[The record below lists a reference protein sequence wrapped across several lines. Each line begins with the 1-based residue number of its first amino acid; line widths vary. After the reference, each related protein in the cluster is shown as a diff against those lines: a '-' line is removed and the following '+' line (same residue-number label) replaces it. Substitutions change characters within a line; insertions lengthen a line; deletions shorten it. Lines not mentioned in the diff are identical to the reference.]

1 MRDLFDDFMEELR
14 RREAIARG
22 EDPGPPR
29 QRGDRG
35 DDDDQDGREGDDPS
49 NDGGPGD
56 DGERD
61 DAHEAADNPAD
72 DDSDRVLEEPRR
84 IDQRRRRGRRRG
96 RPPGGPN
103 DGAGGRAAR
112 FGRRMAIAL
121 IALIVLG
128 VVLLFSVGLDLWTD
142 ALWFTSVGFDSV
154 FWTRLIA
161 TVGLGVI
168 AFVVAL
174 IVLLGNLWV
183 AGRLSPPPTGEPGT
197 FRSWVDRFN
206 EAAAAADSRRDRS
219 SAFGGWRDRYDPGGG
234 GRTVVIEA
242 PDFPDIT
249 PIAGWIIGAVAV
261 LIALVIGASMSG
273 AWETVLLW
281 IHRVP
286 FSPTASVT
294 DPIFGRDIGFFLFEL
309 PFLRLIQG
317 LFNGIVIAALLVALA
332 RYLVAAANGGLV
344 FTTPV
349 RVHLAVLGGLFLLS
363 VAFGY
368 QLDKLELS
376 YSTRGVAAGVS
387 YTDQNAQFLALD
399 LLTAISGI
407 AAALLVG
414 GAFTRMLWPLGLTI
428 GFWFFASLV
437 IGRLYPEAV
446 QRFTVAPNQYAQESR
461 YIGNNINMTRLA
473 FDLGGWQDQAFNGT
487 AVLTPDQVAKEAPT
501 FASAR
506 LWDPRPLQT
515 SLDQLQTVRRYYDF
529 TDVDTDRYQ
538 INDTQRQIMLS
549 GRELALDQN
558 PSATGWVN
566 QKIVY
571 THGIGVAMVPVNE
584 AGSQGQPNLL
594 IGNLPPVSTGGAPT
608 ITQPRIYF
616 GERPSSYVVTGAQED
631 EFDYPT
637 GETDTGG
644 SVGAQYRW
652 TGTTGIKLDTT
663 LMRLLFA
670 ARFRDL
676 DLLISDQ
683 VTANSQLLFHR
694 SLSDRLSM
702 IAPFLRYD
710 GDPYLVIDG
719 SGNLVYVQ
727 DAFTTSDR
735 FPDSQPYDPG
745 SALGGDEFNYI
756 RNSVKITVNAYDG
769 TMHFYVAAPDDP
781 IIRAYEGVFP
791 KLFEPLSS
799 MPSDIRAHI
808 RVPEDLFN
816 VQTQVFGRY
825 HVTDTLQFF
834 RKDDLWTVP
843 TGASSDQRLPS
854 QAYYVEMHLPG
865 QSGVEFLLLQ
875 PMVPVSRPNMIA
887 WVAAR
892 NDGDAYGSTLVYRF
906 PADTTIFGPTQI
918 EARIDQDPVIS
929 AQVSLWNQSGSKV
942 IYGNLIVLPLDNALI
957 YLQPVYL
964 QSTGSAFPAFTRIV
978 IASPRQV
985 VWAST
990 LSDALQQLL
999 AAEAGNPQPPPN
1011 PSPGPGPSPG
1021 PSPGASASPGPG
1033 PTPGATPSAGLPND
1047 VAGLIAY
1054 ANQHFELAQTAL
1066 REGDFARYGAEIAL
1080 VQAALQKLQQL
1091 EPGIASPLPVPAA
1104 SQPAPSTAP

>member
-29 QRGDRG
+29 NRRDEPDGPDDPDDGDHEP
-35 DDDDQDGREGDDPS
+35 DDGRDGRSGEGDDA
-49 NDGGPGD
+49 DRTAGD
-56 DGERD
+56 DVTTDRETDG
-61 DAHEAADNPAD
+61 AAAPRSIN
-72 DDSDRVLEEPRR
+72 DRP
-84 IDQRRRRGRRRG
+84 RRRRGRRSG

-103 DGAGGRAAR
+103 DGGGRAGRYGRR
-112 FGRRMAIAL
+112 FGIAAFL
-121 IALIVLG
+121 LVALFVIF
-128 VVLLFSVGLDLWTD
+128 LFSVGLDLWTD
-142 ALWFTSVGFDSV
+142 ALWFGSVGFDGV
-154 FWTRLIA
+154 FWTRVLSQL
-161 TVGLGVI
+161 GLGAVT
-168 AFVVAL
+168 FLVAA
-174 IVLLGNLWV
+174 IVLIGNLWL
-183 AGRLSPPPTGEPGT
+183 AGRWSPPPTGEPGT
-197 FRSWVDRFN
+197 FRSIVDRFN
-206 EAAAAADSRRDRS
+206 EAAAAADARRDRTS
-219 SAFGGWRDRYDPGGG
+219 PFGDWRG
-234 GRTVVIEA
+234 GRYESGSSGGRPVAIEA

-249 PIAGWIIGAVAV
+249 PLIGWILGG
-261 LIALVIGASMSG
+261 IALFIAILIGGSMSG

-294 DPIFGRDIGFFLFEL
+294 DPIFNRDISFFLFDL

-317 LFNGIVIAALLVALA
+317 LFNGIVLAALLISLA
-332 RYLVAAANGGLV
+332 RYVVAAANGAPV
-344 FTTPV
+344 FDTRV
-349 RVHLAVLGGLFLLS
+349 RVHLAVLGALFLLS

-376 YSTRGVAAGVS
+376 YSTRGIASGVS

-407 AAALLVG
+407 AAAFLVG

-428 GFWFFASLV
+428 GFWFFASIV
-437 IGRLYPEAV
+437 IGRLYPEVV
-446 QRFTVAPNQYAQESR
+446 QRFTVVPNQYAQEAP

-473 FDLGGWQDQAFNGT
+473 FDLGEWKDQPFNGT
-487 AVLTPDQVAKEAPT
+487 AVLTPEQVAAEAPT

-515 SLDQLQTVRRYYDF
+515 SLDQLQTVRKYYDF

-538 INDTQRQIMLS
+538 IQDVQRQIMLS
-549 GRELALDQN
+549 GRELALEQN
-558 PSATGWVN
+558 PQATGWVN
-566 QKIVY
+566 QRIVY

-584 AGSQGQPNLL
+584 SGSQGQPNLL

-637 GETDTGG
+637 GETDSGG
-644 SVGAQYRW
+644 SAGAQYRW

-683 VTANSQLLFHR
+683 VTAQSQLLFHR

-702 IAPFLRYD
+702 IAPFLRFD
-710 GDPYLVIDG
+710 ADPYLVIDG
-719 SGNLVYVQ
+719 SGNLVYIQ

-735 FPDSQPYDPG
+735 FPDAQPFDPG
-745 SALGGDEFNYI
+745 GALGGEDFNYI

-769 TMHFYVAAPDDP
+769 TMHFYVADPDDP

-791 KLFEPLSS
+791 TLFEPLSA
-799 MPSDIRAHI
+799 MPSDLRAHI

-834 RKDDLWTVP
+834 RRDDLWTVP

-892 NDGDAYGSTLVYRF
+892 NDGAAYGSTLVYRF

-918 EARIDQDPVIS
+918 EARIDQDPSIS

-942 IYGNLIVLPLDNALI
+942 IYGNLIVLPLDEALI

-978 IASPRQV
+978 LASPRQV
-985 VWAST
+985 VWAPT
-990 LSDALQQLL
+990 LSEALRLLL
-999 AAEAGNPQPPPN
+999 AADSGAPPPE
-1011 PSPGPGPSPG
+1011 PGP
-1021 PSPGASASPGPG
+1021 SPGPG
-1033 PTPGATPSAGLPND
+1033 PTPGPGPSGSPSPVVTPGPTPGTGLPND
-1047 VAGLIAY
+1047 VPGLIDY
-1054 ANQHFELAQTAL
+1054 ANRHFELAQAAL
-1066 REGDFARYGAEIAL
+1066 RNGDFATYGTEIAL
-1080 VQAALQKLQQL
+1080 VQAALQRLQQL
-1091 EPGIASPLPVPAA
+1091 QPNLASPLPGA
-1104 SQPAPSTAP
+1104 SPVTSPAP

>member
-29 QRGDRG
+29 RRGEPDDGG
-35 DDDDQDGREGDDPS
+35 DDDRNAPENGEDHDADRDDAGP
-49 NDGGPGD
+49 NDGG
-56 DGERD
+56 GEPD
-61 DAHEAADNPAD
+61 DAAD
-72 DDSDRVLEEPRR
+72 DRSDEPVDEPER
-84 IDQRRRRGRRRG
+84 IDQRRRRRRRG

-103 DGAGGRAAR
+103 DGAGSRAAR
-112 FGRRMAIAL
+112 FGRRFMIIA
-121 IALIVLG
+121 IVLVALG
-128 VVLLFSVGLDLWTD
+128 VFLLFSVGLDLWTD
-142 ALWFTSVGFDSV
+142 ALWYTSVGFDSV

-161 TVGLGVI
+161 TVGLGVV
-168 AFVVAL
+168 AFVIAL
-174 IVLLGNLWV
+174 VVLLGNLWL
-183 AGRLSPPPTGEPGT
+183 AGRLSPPTTGEPGT
-197 FRSWVDRFN
+197 FRSLVDRLN
-206 EAAAAADSRRDRS
+206 EAAASADARRDR
-219 SAFGGWRDRYDPGGG
+219 SAFGGWRDRYDPGGQ
-234 GRTVVIEA
+234 RPVVIEA
-242 PDFPDIT
+242 PEFPDIT

-261 LIALVIGASMSG
+261 LIALLIGASMSG

-317 LFNGIVIAALLVALA
+317 LFNGIVLAALLVALA

-344 FTTPV
+344 FATSV
-349 RVHLAVLGGLFLLS
+349 RVHLAVLGALFLLS

-376 YSTRGVAAGVS
+376 YSSRGVAAGVS

-437 IGRLYPEAV
+437 IGRVYPEAV
-446 QRFTVAPNQYAQESR
+446 QRFTVVPNQYAQEER
-461 YIGNNINMTRLA
+461 YIGNNISMTRLA
-473 FDLGGWQDQAFNGT
+473 FDLGDWQDQPFTGT

-515 SLDQLQTVRRYYDF
+515 TLDQLQTVRRYYDF

-538 INDTQRQIMLS
+538 IDDVQRQIMLS

-558 PSATGWVN
+558 PSASGWVN
-566 QKIVY
+566 QRIVY

-616 GERPSSYVVTGAQED
+616 GERSSSYVVTGAQED

-683 VTANSQLLFHR
+683 VTAQSQLLFHR
-694 SLSDRLSM
+694 SLSDRLGM
-702 IAPFLRYD
+702 IAPFLRFD
-710 GDPYLVIDG
+710 NDPYLVIDG

-735 FPDSQPYDPG
+735 FPDAQPFDPG
-745 SALGGDEFNYI
+745 DALGGDAFNYI

-769 TMHFYVAAPDDP
+769 TMHFYVANPNDP

-791 KLFEPLSS
+791 KLFEPLES
-799 MPSDIRAHI
+799 MPSDLRAHL

-865 QSGVEFLLLQ
+865 ESGVEFLLLQ

-892 NDGDAYGSTLVYRF
+892 NDGAAYGSTLVYRF

-918 EARIDQDPVIS
+918 EARIDQDPIIS

-942 IYGNLIVLPLDNALI
+942 IYGNLIVLPLDDALI

-978 IASPRQV
+978 LASPRQV
-985 VWAST
+985 VWAAS
-990 LSDALQQLL
+990 LSDALRLLL
-999 AAEAGNPQPPPN
+999 AAEAGNPQPPP
-1011 PSPGPGPSPG
+1011 SP
-1021 PSPGASASPGPG
+1021 SPGPG
-1033 PTPGATPSAGLPND
+1033 PTPGPGASPGPSATPGPTPGTQLPND
-1047 VAGLIAY
+1047 VPGLIAF
-1054 ANQHFELAQTAL
+1054 ANQHFELAQAAL
-1066 REGDFARYGAEIAL
+1066 RDGDFARYGNEIAL
-1080 VQAALQKLQQL
+1080 VQAALQRLQQL
-1091 EPGIASPLPVPAA
+1091 QPGLASPVPGAAA
-1104 SQPAPSTAP
+1104 SQPAASTAP

>member
-29 QRGDRG
+29 RRGEPDDGG
-35 DDDDQDGREGDDPS
+35 DDDRNAPENGEDHDADRDDAGP
-49 NDGGPGD
+49 NDGG
-56 DGERD
+56 GEPD
-61 DAHEAADNPAD
+61 DAAD
-72 DDSDRVLEEPRR
+72 DRSDEPVDEPER
-84 IDQRRRRGRRRG
+84 IDQRRRRRRRG

-103 DGAGGRAAR
+103 DGAGSRAAR
-112 FGRRMAIAL
+112 FGRRFMIIA
-121 IALIVLG
+121 IVLVALG
-128 VVLLFSVGLDLWTD
+128 VFLLFSVGLDLWTD
-142 ALWFTSVGFDSV
+142 ALWYTSVGFDSV

-161 TVGLGVI
+161 TVGLGVV
-168 AFVVAL
+168 AFVIAL
-174 IVLLGNLWV
+174 VVLLGNLWL
-183 AGRLSPPPTGEPGT
+183 AGRLSPPTTGEPGT
-197 FRSWVDRFN
+197 FRSLVDRLN
-206 EAAAAADSRRDRS
+206 EAAASADARRDR
-219 SAFGGWRDRYDPGGG
+219 SAFGGWRDRYDPGGQ
-234 GRTVVIEA
+234 RPVVIEA
-242 PDFPDIT
+242 PEFPDIT

-261 LIALVIGASMSG
+261 LIALLIGASMSG

-317 LFNGIVIAALLVALA
+317 LFNGIVLAALLVALA

-344 FTTPV
+344 FATSV
-349 RVHLAVLGGLFLLS
+349 RVHLAVLGALFLLS

-376 YSTRGVAAGVS
+376 YSSRGVAAGVS

-437 IGRLYPEAV
+437 IGRVYPEAV
-446 QRFTVAPNQYAQESR
+446 QRFTVVPNQYAQEER
-461 YIGNNINMTRLA
+461 YIGNNISMTRLA
-473 FDLGGWQDQAFNGT
+473 FDLGDWQDQPFTGT

-515 SLDQLQTVRRYYDF
+515 TLDQLQTVRRYYDF

-538 INDTQRQIMLS
+538 IDDVQRQIMLS

-558 PSATGWVN
+558 PSASGWVN
-566 QKIVY
+566 QRIVY

-594 IGNLPPVSTGGAPT
+594 IGNLPPVSTGGAPA

-616 GERPSSYVVTGAQED
+616 GERNSSYVVTGAQED

-683 VTANSQLLFHR
+683 VTAQSQLLFHR
-694 SLSDRLSM
+694 SLSDRLGM
-702 IAPFLRYD
+702 IAPFLRFD
-710 GDPYLVIDG
+710 NDPYLVIDG

-735 FPDSQPYDPG
+735 FPDAQPFDPG
-745 SALGGDEFNYI
+745 EALGGDAFNYI

-769 TMHFYVAAPDDP
+769 TMHFYVANPNDP

-791 KLFEPLSS
+791 KLFEPLES
-799 MPSDIRAHI
+799 MPSDLRAHL

-865 QSGVEFLLLQ
+865 ESGVEFLLLQ

-892 NDGDAYGSTLVYRF
+892 NDGAAYGSTLVYRF

-918 EARIDQDPVIS
+918 EARIDQDPIIS

-942 IYGNLIVLPLDNALI
+942 IYGNLIVLPLDDALI

-978 IASPRQV
+978 LASPRQV
-985 VWAST
+985 VWAAS
-990 LSDALQQLL
+990 LSDALRLLL
-999 AAEAGNPQPPPN
+999 AAEAGNPQPPP
-1011 PSPGPGPSPG
+1011 SP
-1021 PSPGASASPGPG
+1021 SPGPG
-1033 PTPGATPSAGLPND
+1033 PTPGPGASPGPSATPGPTPGTQLPND
-1047 VAGLIAY
+1047 VPGLIAF
-1054 ANQHFELAQTAL
+1054 ANQHFELAQAAL
-1066 REGDFARYGAEIAL
+1066 RDGDFARYGNEIAL
-1080 VQAALQKLQQL
+1080 VQAALQRLQQL
-1091 EPGIASPLPVPAA
+1091 QPGLASPVPGAAA
-1104 SQPAPSTAP
+1104 SQPAASTAP

>member
-29 QRGDRG
+29 KRG
-35 DDDDQDGREGDDPS
+35 E
-49 NDGGPGD
+49 PGD
-56 DGERD
+56 DGDDDRDTGDDRDAAGDEAGPDDERTGD
-61 DAHEAADNPAD
+61 EPAD
-72 DDSDRVLEEPRR
+72 DRSGEPVEEPQR
-84 IDQRRRRGRRRG
+84 IDQRRRRRRRG

-103 DGAGGRAAR
+103 DGGGSRAAR
-112 FGRRMAIAL
+112 FGRRMGIAL
-121 IALIVLG
+121 ILLVVLG

-142 ALWFTSVGFDSV
+142 ALWYTSVGFDSV
-154 FWTRLIA
+154 FWTRVLA
-161 TVGLGVI
+161 TVGLGVA

-174 IVLLGNLWV
+174 IVLLGNLWL
-183 AGRLSPPPTGEPGT
+183 AGRLSPPQSGEPGT

-206 EAAAAADSRRDRS
+206 EAAASADTRRDRT

-234 GRTVVIEA
+234 GRPVVIEA

-261 LIALVIGASMSG
+261 IIALLIGASMSG

-286 FSPTASVT
+286 FSPTASIT

-317 LFNGIVIAALLVALA
+317 LFNGIVLAALLVALA
-332 RYLVAAANGGLV
+332 RYLVSAANGGLV
-344 FTTPV
+344 FVTPV
-349 RVHLAVLGGLFLLS
+349 RVHLAVLGALFLLS

-446 QRFTVAPNQYAQESR
+446 QRFTVAPNQYAQEER

-473 FDLGGWQDQAFNGT
+473 FDLGEWKDQPFTGT
-487 AVLTPDQVAKEAPT
+487 AALTPDQVAKEAPT

-538 INDTQRQIMLS
+538 INDVQRQIMLS
-549 GRELALDQN
+549 GRELALEQN

-566 QKIVY
+566 QRIVY

-594 IGNLPPVSTGGAPT
+594 IGNLPPVSTGGAPP
-608 ITQPRIYF
+608 ISQPRIYF
-616 GERPSSYVVTGAQED
+616 GERASSYVVTGAQED

-637 GETDTGG
+637 GETDSGG

-683 VTANSQLLFHR
+683 VTAQSQLLFHR
-694 SLSDRLSM
+694 SLSDRLGM
-702 IAPFLRYD
+702 VAPFLRFD
-710 GDPYLVIDG
+710 NDPYLVIDG

-735 FPDSQPYDPG
+735 FPDAQPFDPQD
-745 SALGGDEFNYI
+745 ALGGDEFNYI

-769 TMHFYVAAPDDP
+769 TMHFYVNDPNDP

-791 KLFEPLSS
+791 KLFEPLDS
-799 MPSDIRAHI
+799 MPSDLRAHL

-865 QSGVEFLLLQ
+865 ESGVEFLLLQ

-892 NDGDAYGSTLVYRF
+892 NDGAAYGSTLVYRF

-918 EARIDQDPVIS
+918 EARIDQDPIIS

-942 IYGNLIVLPLDNALI
+942 IYGNLIVLPLDDALI

-978 IASPRQV
+978 LASPRQV
-985 VWAST
+985 VWAAT
-990 LSDALQQLL
+990 LSDALRLLL
-999 AAEAGNPQPPPN
+999 AAEAGNPQPPP
-1011 PSPGPGPSPG
+1011 SP
-1021 PSPGASASPGPG
+1021 SPGPG
-1033 PTPGATPSAGLPND
+1033 PTPGPGASPGPSATPGPTPGTQLPTD
-1047 VAGLIAY
+1047 VPGLIAY
-1054 ANQHFELAQTAL
+1054 ANQHFELAQAAL
-1066 REGDFARYGAEIAL
+1066 RDGDFARYGSEITL
-1080 VQAALQKLQQL
+1080 VQAALQRLQQL
-1091 EPGIASPLPVPAA
+1091 QPGFASPVPGAAA
-1104 SQPAPSTAP
+1104 SQPAASTAP

>member
-29 QRGDRG
+29 RRGEPDDGG
-35 DDDDQDGREGDDPS
+35 DDDRNAPENGEDHDADRDDAGP
-49 NDGGPGD
+49 NDGG
-56 DGERD
+56 GEPD
-61 DAHEAADNPAD
+61 DAAD
-72 DDSDRVLEEPRR
+72 DRSDEPVDEPER
-84 IDQRRRRGRRRG
+84 IDQRRRRRRRG

-103 DGAGGRAAR
+103 DGAGSRAAR
-112 FGRRMAIAL
+112 FGRRFMIIA
-121 IALIVLG
+121 IVLVALG
-128 VVLLFSVGLDLWTD
+128 VFLLFSVGLDLWTD
-142 ALWFTSVGFDSV
+142 ALWYTSVGFDSV

-161 TVGLGVI
+161 TFGLGVV
-168 AFVVAL
+168 AFVIAL
-174 IVLLGNLWV
+174 VVLLGNLWL
-183 AGRLSPPPTGEPGT
+183 AGRLSPPTTGEPGT
-197 FRSWVDRFN
+197 FRSLVDRLN
-206 EAAAAADSRRDRS
+206 EAAASADARRDR
-219 SAFGGWRDRYDPGGG
+219 SAFGGWRDRYDPGGQ
-234 GRTVVIEA
+234 RPVVIEA
-242 PDFPDIT
+242 PEFPDIT

-261 LIALVIGASMSG
+261 LIALLIGASMSG

-317 LFNGIVIAALLVALA
+317 LFNGIVLAALLVALA

-344 FTTPV
+344 FATSV
-349 RVHLAVLGGLFLLS
+349 RVHLAVLGALFLLS

-376 YSTRGVAAGVS
+376 YSSRGVAAGVS

-437 IGRLYPEAV
+437 IGRVYPEAV
-446 QRFTVAPNQYAQESR
+446 QRFTVVPNQYAQEER
-461 YIGNNINMTRLA
+461 YIGNNISMTRLA
-473 FDLGGWQDQAFNGT
+473 FDLGDWQDQPFTGT

-515 SLDQLQTVRRYYDF
+515 TLDQLQTVRRYYDF

-538 INDTQRQIMLS
+538 IDDVQRQIMLS

-558 PSATGWVN
+558 PSASGWVN
-566 QKIVY
+566 QRIVY

-616 GERPSSYVVTGAQED
+616 GERSSSYVVTGAQED

-683 VTANSQLLFHR
+683 VTAQSQLLFHR
-694 SLSDRLSM
+694 SLSDRLGM
-702 IAPFLRYD
+702 IAPFLRFD
-710 GDPYLVIDG
+710 NDPYLVIDG

-735 FPDSQPYDPG
+735 FPDAQPFDPG
-745 SALGGDEFNYI
+745 DALGGDAFNYI

-769 TMHFYVAAPDDP
+769 TMHFYVANPNDP

-791 KLFEPLSS
+791 KLFEPLES
-799 MPSDIRAHI
+799 MPSDLRAHL

-865 QSGVEFLLLQ
+865 ESGVEFLLLQ

-892 NDGDAYGSTLVYRF
+892 NDGAAYGSTLVYRF

-918 EARIDQDPVIS
+918 EARIDQDPIIS

-942 IYGNLIVLPLDNALI
+942 IYGNLIVLPLDDALI

-978 IASPRQV
+978 LASPRQV
-985 VWAST
+985 VWAAS
-990 LSDALQQLL
+990 LSDALRLLL
-999 AAEAGNPQPPPN
+999 AAEAGNPQPPP
-1011 PSPGPGPSPG
+1011 SP
-1021 PSPGASASPGPG
+1021 SPGPG
-1033 PTPGATPSAGLPND
+1033 PTPGPGASPGPSATPGPTPGTQLPND
-1047 VAGLIAY
+1047 VPGLIAF
-1054 ANQHFELAQTAL
+1054 ANQHFELAQAAL
-1066 REGDFARYGAEIAL
+1066 RDGDFARYGNEIAL
-1080 VQAALQKLQQL
+1080 VQAALQRLQQL
-1091 EPGIASPLPVPAA
+1091 QPGLASPVPGAAA
-1104 SQPAPSTAP
+1104 SQPAASTAP

>member
-1 MRDLFDDFMEELR
+1 M
-14 RREAIARG
+14 
-22 EDPGPPR
+22 
-29 QRGDRG
+29 
-35 DDDDQDGREGDDPS
+35 
-49 NDGGPGD
+49 
-56 DGERD
+56 
-61 DAHEAADNPAD
+61 
-72 DDSDRVLEEPRR
+72 
-84 IDQRRRRGRRRG
+84 GRRFG
-96 RPPGGPN
+96 I
-103 DGAGGRAAR
+103 AA
-112 FGRRMAIAL
+112 FAL
-121 IALIVLG
+121 IALAVF
-128 VVLLFSVGLDLWTD
+128 LLFSVGLDLWTD
-142 ALWFTSVGFDSV
+142 ALWYTSVGFDSV
-154 FWTRLIA
+154 FWTRVLA

-183 AGRLSPPPTGEPGT
+183 AGRLSPPPSGEPGT

-206 EAAAAADSRRDRS
+206 EAAAAADTRRDRS

-234 GRTVVIEA
+234 GRPVVIAA

-309 PFLRLIQG
+309 PFLRMIQG

-349 RVHLAVLGGLFLLS
+349 RVHLAVLGALFLLS

-376 YSTRGVAAGVS
+376 YSARGVAAGVS

-428 GFWFFASLV
+428 GFWFFASIV

-446 QRFTVAPNQYAQESR
+446 QRFTVAPNQYAQEER

-473 FDLGGWQDQAFNGT
+473 FDLGDWEDQPFNGT

-558 PSATGWVN
+558 PSASGWVN

-594 IGNLPPVSTGGAPT
+594 IGNLPPVSTGGAPA

-702 IAPFLRYD
+702 VAPFLRYD

-745 SALGGDEFNYI
+745 DALGGDEFNYI

-769 TMHFYVAAPDDP
+769 TMHFYVADPNDP

-791 KLFEPLSS
+791 KLFEPLSA

-865 QSGVEFLLLQ
+865 QLGVEFLLLQ

-978 IASPRQV
+978 LASPRQV

-999 AAEAGNPQPPPN
+999 AAEAGSPQPPPN

-1021 PSPGASASPGPG
+1021 PSASPGPA
-1033 PTPGATPSAGLPND
+1033 PTPGATPGTGLPND
-1047 VAGLIAY
+1047 VPGLIAY
-1054 ANQHFELAQTAL
+1054 ANQHFELAQAAL
-1066 REGDFARYGAEIAL
+1066 RDGDFARYGAEITL